1 MGGMDPQELRDRLR
15 ILLDPAPSVAL
26 PPRTSAAAVLV
37 PVLGAAPELRV
48 VFTKRTDTLS
58 RHAGE
63 ISFPGG
69 LADPGEDLAATALR
83 EAQEELGL
91 APADVE
97 LVGALP
103 AVHTNVTGILI
114 VPFVGFLWRD
124 PLFTPNAAE
133 IAGVLEFPLTT
144 LIKAGRLQEFRYDGR
159 RFETHV
165 YEMEGGLIWGA
176 TGRILASFIEAVDGS
191 PAGKRQ

>member
-69 LADPGEDLAATALR
+69 LADPGEELAATALR

>member
-1 MGGMDPQELRDRLR
+1 M
-15 ILLDPAPSVAL
+15 
-26 PPRTSAAAVLV
+26 
-37 PVLGAAPELRV
+37 

-58 RHAGE
+58 RHPGE

-69 LADPGEDLAATALR
+69 LADPGEELAATALR

-103 AVHTNVTGILI
+103 PVHTNVTGILI

-124 PLFTPNAAE
+124 PLFTPNPAE

-159 RFETHV
+159 RFETHI
-165 YEMEGGLIWGA
+165 YEMDGGLIWGA
-176 TGRILASFIEAVDGS
+176 TGRILASFIEAVDGT
-191 PAGKRQ
+191 PVGKQR

>member
-15 ILLDPAPSVAL
+15 ILLNPAPSVAL
-26 PPRTSAAAVLV
+26 PPRTSPAAVLV

-58 RHAGE
+58 RHPGE

-69 LADPGEDLAATALR
+69 LADPGEELAATALR

-103 AVHTNVTGILI
+103 PVHTNVTGILI

-133 IAGVLEFPLTT
+133 IAGVLEFPLAT
-144 LIKAGRLQEFRYDGR
+144 LIKVGRLQEFRYDGR
-159 RFETHV
+159 RFETHI
-165 YEMEGGLIWGA
+165 YEMDGGLIWGA

-191 PAGKRQ
+191 PAGKPQ